1 MQRTEKK
8 NYGMIRVIQ
17 KKQRQYFDSA
27 DWSKQSSSNPNSQ
40 SQNIINDNKSN
51 SNQSPQHYSISIL
64 KEARNKTKQKS
75 SLNLQIIDE

>member
-40 SQNIINDNKSN
+40 TQNIINDNQSN
-51 SNQSPQHYSISIL
+51 SNQQQHYSISIL